1 MSGYFSFPLLSYSLR
16 SRTRSFIVWSIIT
29 LCIFIFIIV
38 MFTNMLDAGLPDFI
52 NDMLSSIPSSVT
64 GSSDSSVSLPDFTDF
79 SVNFGACM
87 QIMLIVGCIYACS
100 LGASANSNSH
110 GDSDITFIYA
120 QPVSRLAT
128 VLSSYAAQLVTLFC
142 YDVVVYIVAFAMLYA
157 NNRLSYMGVLT
168 LAMLAYFFMEAVY
181 LSITFL
187 FSTFMSSGTQA
198 ASVAALTIT
207 ATLLFGLLGVL
218 ASSLSFFKYLSP
230 YTYVSVYS
238 IITGGGSSYFAGI
251 VVGFVIIIAAVVV
264 SCIRYEKIDFLLE

>member
-1 MSGYFSFPLLSYSLR
+1 MWSL
-16 SRTRSFIVWSIIT
+16 IT

-38 MFTNMLDAGLPDFI
+38 MFSNMLDAGLPEFI
-52 NDMLSSIPSSVT
+52 SDMLSSIPSSVT
-64 GSSDSSVSLPDFTDF
+64 GSSDSSLSLPDFTDF

-87 QIMLIVGCIYACS
+87 QIMLIVACVYACS

-120 QPVSRLAT
+120 QPVSRLCT
-128 VLSSYAAQLVTLFC
+128 VLTSYAAQLVTLFC
-142 YDVVVYIVAFAMLYA
+142 YNVVVYIVAFAMLYA
-157 NNRLSYMGVLT
+157 NNKLSFMGALT
-168 LAMLAYFFMEAVY
+168 VAMLAYLFVEAVY

-198 ASVAALTIT
+198 ASVAALTIVV
-207 ATLLFGLLGVL
+207 TLLFALLGVL

-230 YTYVSVYS
+230 YTYISVYS
-238 IITGGGSSYFAGI
+238 VISGGGGSYFAGI
-251 VVGFVIIIAAVVV
+251 VIGFIVIIATVAV